1 MKQIRCVSAVIIV
14 LLLLTTPI
22 SAYAPYQNYTYNAD
36 KESTIEPQAYIP
48 YDILN
53 AEKLQLTMKEPQDL
67 YIKDGR
73 MFVADTGNNRI
84 LITDLEGTDVKILDA
99 FDNNGTADTFNKPS
113 GVFVTESDRLYVADT
128 DNERIIE
135 FDEDLRFVRSI
146 GKPKSTLLSND
157 VAYRPKRLSV
167 DVAGRIF
174 VVSGDMSSG
183 MIELD
188 HRGEFVSFFGA
199 VKTKP
204 KVWDLIV
211 RFFATAEQKER
222 MSLIIPT
229 EYSSNDIDSKGFVY
243 GTVGIIDPTNFND
256 SMFIHRLNPIGDDI
270 LNRDGTVAPMGDAEF
285 VVDDKTDQY
294 LPSMLVDVCVKD
306 SGLYTVLDRR
316 FGRVFTYDQDGNLLY
331 VFGSLGTSLGQFKM
345 PVAIDDFGER
355 YAVLDSELAQIVL
368 FQPTEY
374 GTLITRAVES
384 AYKQDYDSACT
395 YWLQTLKYTSKS
407 ELSYSGV
414 GDARYNQ
421 GNYSEAMKYYKLG
434 NNRKYYSAAFE
445 QYRTLV
451 LDRYFTVILIA
462 IAVLILLSILL
473 HVYRKKRRS
482 GRKGE

>member
-1 MKQIRCVSAVIIV
+1 M
-14 LLLLTTPI
+14 
-22 SAYAPYQNYTYNAD
+22 
-36 KESTIEPQAYIP
+36 
-48 YDILN
+48 
-53 AEKLQLTMKEPQDL
+53 
-67 YIKDGR
+67 
-73 MFVADTGNNRI
+73 
-84 LITDLEGTDVKILDA
+84 
-99 FDNNGTADTFNKPS
+99 
-113 GVFVTESDRLYVADT
+113 
-128 DNERIIE
+128 
-135 FDEDLRFVRSI
+135 
-146 GKPKSTLLSND
+146 
-157 VAYRPKRLSV
+157 
-167 DVAGRIF
+167 
-174 VVSGDMSSG
+174 
-183 MIELD
+183 
-188 HRGEFVSFFGA
+188 
-199 VKTKP
+199 
-204 KVWDLIV
+204 
-211 RFFATAEQKER
+211 
-222 MSLIIPT
+222 
-229 EYSSNDIDSKGFVY
+229 
-243 GTVGIIDPTNFND
+243 
-256 SMFIHRLNPIGDDI
+256 
-270 LNRDGTVAPMGDAEF
+270 
-285 VVDDKTDQY
+285 
-294 LPSMLVDVCVKD
+294 
-306 SGLYTVLDRR
+306 LDRR

-434 NNRKYYSAAFE
+434 NNRKYYSAAVE